1 MHVGLSISYGI
12 VLYSLPRFDVYSVL
26 QGSMGPPGPPGP
38 PGLQGQRGI
47 PGERGRDGD
56 RGSNVRKHKI
66 TTLNLRPL
74 TIALRIRQISNYQF
88 NETNQKTYSL

>member
-1 MHVGLSISYGI
+1 
-12 VLYSLPRFDVYSVL
+12 
-26 QGSMGPPGPPGP
+26 MGPPGPPGP

-66 TTLNLRPL
+66 TTVNLRPL
-74 TIALRIRQISNYQF
+74 TIALRIWQISNYQF

>member
-1 MHVGLSISYGI
+1 
-12 VLYSLPRFDVYSVL
+12 
-26 QGSMGPPGPPGP
+26 MGPPGPPGP

-66 TTLNLRPL
+66 TTLNLRPWN
-74 TIALRIRQISNYQF
+74 IALRIRQISYYQF
-88 NETNQKTYSL
+88 NETKSKTYSLEEMENHYYLDKTHLFPYLRMQVYETYM

>member
-1 MHVGLSISYGI
+1 
-12 VLYSLPRFDVYSVL
+12 
-26 QGSMGPPGPPGP
+26 MGPPGPPGP

-56 RGSNVRKHKI
+56 RGSNVRNPKV

-74 TIALRIRQISNYQF
+74 TIALRNALGKFLITNLMKQIKKRTRYKKW
-88 NETNQKTYSL
+88 KTIII

>member
-1 MHVGLSISYGI
+1 
-12 VLYSLPRFDVYSVL
+12 
-26 QGSMGPPGPPGP
+26 MGPPGPPGP

-66 TTLNLRPL
+66 TTTYVPWLSRYVLGKFLITNLMKQIQKNTRYKKWK
-74 TIALRIRQISNYQF
+74 TIII
-88 NETNQKTYSL
+88 

>member
-1 MHVGLSISYGI
+1 
-12 VLYSLPRFDVYSVL
+12 
-26 QGSMGPPGPPGP
+26 MGPPGPPGP

-74 TIALRIRQISNYQF
+74 TIALRLGKFLITNLMKQIKKRTRYKKW
-88 NETNQKTYSL
+88 KTIII

>member
-1 MHVGLSISYGI
+1 
-12 VLYSLPRFDVYSVL
+12 
-26 QGSMGPPGPPGP
+26 MGPPGPPGP

-66 TTLNLRPL
+66 LNLRPL
-74 TIALRIRQISNYQF
+74 TIALRFRQISNYQF
-88 NETNQKTYSL
+88 NETNQKRIRYKKWKTIIS

>member
-1 MHVGLSISYGI
+1 
-12 VLYSLPRFDVYSVL
+12 
-26 QGSMGPPGPPGP
+26 MGPPGPPGP

-56 RGSNVRKHKI
+56 RGSNVCNHKI

-74 TIALRIRQISNYQF
+74 TLGKFLITNLMKQIKKRARYKKW
-88 NETNQKTYSL
+88 KTIII

>member
-1 MHVGLSISYGI
+1 
-12 VLYSLPRFDVYSVL
+12 
-26 QGSMGPPGPPGP
+26 MGPPGPPGP

-56 RGSNVRKHKI
+56 RGSNVRNQKI

-74 TIALRIRQISNYQF
+74 TIALRIRQISNLMKQIKKRTRYKKW
-88 NETNQKTYSL
+88 KTIII

>member
-1 MHVGLSISYGI
+1 MYKGQNHNVFLPYLNACRTVDCFNIVCLVLS
-12 VLYSLPRFDVYSVL
+12 VYSVL

-56 RGSNVRKHKI
+56 RGSNVRNHKV

-74 TIALRIRQISNYQF
+74 TIALRIRQIS
-88 NETNQKTYSL
+88 